1 MGNLGGGEVLVIMLV
16 ALLVLGPA
24 KLPDAARQLG
34 KAVAEFR
41 KVSGGFQR
49 ELRAALEV
57 EPEPTPAAQ
66 VPSGLPVKAEVQT
79 GAEIQPESRAA
90 SDGARSEAE
99 VQPEVKVETPP
110 ADDTDPTP

>member
-1 MGNLGGGEVLVIMLV
+1 MGNLGGGEILVIMLV

-66 VPSGLPVKAEVQT
+66 VPSGLPAKDEV
-79 GAEIQPESRAA
+79 ESRPNI
-90 SDGARSEAE
+90 E
-99 VQPEVKVETPP
+99 VQPEARAVSDEAPPEVKVDTPP
-110 ADDTDPTP
+110 ADHTDPTP

>member
-1 MGNLGGGEVLVIMLV
+1 MGNLGGGEILVIMLV
-16 ALLVLGPA
+16 ALLVLGPS

-57 EPEPTPAAQ
+57 EPEPKPTPAAQ
-66 VPSGLPVKAEVQT
+66 VPSGLPVTEALPVTDEAPPEVNVD
-79 GAEIQPESRAA
+79 AA
-90 SDGARSEAE
+90 P
-99 VQPEVKVETPP
+99 PEVKVDTAPP
-110 ADDTDPTP
+110 DDTDQPP

>member
-1 MGNLGGGEVLVIMLV
+1 MLV

-49 ELRAALEV
+49 ELRAALEA

-66 VPSGLPVKAEVQT
+66 VPSGLPVTDADV
-79 GAEIQPESRAA
+79 QPEAGS
-90 SDGARSEAE
+90 
-99 VQPEVKVETPP
+99 EVKVET
-110 ADDTDPTP
+110 ADDTDPTS

>member
-16 ALLVLGPA
+16 ALLVLGPS

-49 ELRAALEV
+49 ELRAALES

-66 VPSGLPVKAEVQT
+66 VPSGLPVKNEV
-79 GAEIQPESRAA
+79 RA
-90 SDGARSEAE
+90 EAE
-99 VQPEVKVETPP
+99 VRADVAPIDAIQLEAEVETPA
-110 ADDTDPTP
+110 ADTTDPTP

>member
-1 MGNLGGGEVLVIMLV
+1 MGNIGGGEILVIMLV

-49 ELRAALEV
+49 ELRAALEA
-57 EPEPTPAAQ
+57 EPEPTPAAE
-66 VPSGLPVKAEVQT
+66 VPSGLPVTDEVQT
-79 GAEIQPESRAA
+79 SSRSRAR
-90 SDGARSEAE
+90 GRSSRSGLRRSG
-99 VQPEVKVETPP
+99 
-110 ADDTDPTP
+110 

>member
-1 MGNLGGGEVLVIMLV
+1 MGNLGGGEILVILLV

-49 ELRAALEV
+49 ELRAALEP

-66 VPSGLPVKAEVQT
+66 VPTGLPATEEEPPAVAT
-79 GAEIQPESRAA
+79 
-90 SDGARSEAE
+90 
-99 VQPEVKVETPP
+99 ETPV
-110 ADDTDPTP
+110 ADDTDPAP

>member
-49 ELRAALEV
+49 ELRAALEA

-66 VPSGLPVKAEVQT
+66 VPSGLPAKDADV
-79 GAEIQPESRAA
+79 QPEAGS
-90 SDGARSEAE
+90 
-99 VQPEVKVETPP
+99 EVKVETPP
-110 ADDTDPTP
+110 ADDTDPTS

>member
-1 MGNLGGGEVLVIMLV
+1 MGNIGGGEVLVIMLV

-49 ELRAALEV
+49 ELRAALEA

-66 VPSGLPVKAEVQT
+66 VPSGLPVKDADV
-79 GAEIQPESRAA
+79 QPEAGGEARAA
-90 SDGARSEAE
+90 SATAGSE
-99 VQPEVKVETPP
+99 VNVETPP
-110 ADDTDPTP
+110 ADDTDPTS

>member
-1 MGNLGGGEVLVIMLV
+1 MGNLGGGEILVIMLV
-16 ALLVLGPA
+16 ALLVLGPS

-49 ELRAALEV
+49 ELRAALEA

-66 VPSGLPVKAEVQT
+66 VPSGLPVDEVQRQAEVRRQD
-79 GAEIQPESRAA
+79 EVH
-90 SDGARSEAE
+90 AE
-99 VQPEVKVETPP
+99 VAPEVDVDT
-110 ADDTDPTP
+110 ARAGDTDPTP

>member
-1 MGNLGGGEVLVIMLV
+1 MGNLGGGEILVIMLV
-16 ALLVLGPA
+16 ALLVLGPS

-66 VPSGLPVKAEVQT
+66 VPSGLPV
-79 GAEIQPESRAA
+79 
-90 SDGARSEAE
+90 SDD
-99 VQPEVKVETPP
+99 VQPEVKITPEVAVDTPP
-110 ADDTDPTP
+110 ADDTDPIS

>member
-1 MGNLGGGEVLVIMLV
+1 MGNLGGGEILVIMLV

-49 ELRAALEV
+49 ELRAALEA
-57 EPEPTPAAQ
+57 EPEPTPVAQ
-66 VPSGLPVKAEVQT
+66 VPSGLPATE
-79 GAEIQPESRAA
+79 EPP
-90 SDGARSEAE
+90 
-99 VQPEVKVETPP
+99 PEVAIDTAAADTAGDRTAAAETAAGQPAA
-110 ADDTDPTP
+110 ADDGDPAP

>member
-57 EPEPTPAAQ
+57 EPEPTPVAR
-66 VPSGLPVKAEVQT
+66 VPSGMPVTDNVESAPEAEVKPEPDAKAEAEVKAE
-79 GAEIQPESRAA
+79 AA
-90 SDGARSEAE
+90 
-99 VQPEVKVETPP
+99 

>member
-57 EPEPTPAAQ
+57 EPEPTPTAQ
-66 VPSGLPVKAEVQT
+66 VPSGLPVKDDVAATAEAPTPADVAAT
-79 GAEIQPESRAA
+79 AEAP
-90 SDGARSEAE
+90 
-99 VQPEVKVETPP
+99 PEVKVDTPP
-110 ADDTDPTP
+110 AHHTDPTS

>member
-57 EPEPTPAAQ
+57 EPEPIPTAR
-66 VPSGLPVKAEVQT
+66 VPSGMPVSDNVEPAPEVNVEPEPEVNVEPEVKAE
-79 GAEIQPESRAA
+79 AA
-90 SDGARSEAE
+90 
-99 VQPEVKVETPP
+99 

>member
-1 MGNLGGGEVLVIMLV
+1 MGNIGGGEVLVIMLV

-34 KAVAEFR
+34 KAVPEFR

-66 VPSGLPVKAEVQT
+66 VPTGLPVTDAVPNPPHTPTTVEV
-79 GAEIQPESRAA
+79 APEARAP
-90 SDGARSEAE
+90 SDAA
-99 VQPEVKVETPP
+99 
-110 ADDTDPTP
+110 

>member
-1 MGNLGGGEVLVIMLV
+1 MGNLGGGEILVIMLV
-16 ALLVLGPA
+16 ALLVLGPS

-66 VPSGLPVKAEVQT
+66 VPSGLPET
-79 GAEIQPESRAA
+79 GVASGAA
-90 SDGARSEAE
+90 GNEADE
-99 VQPEVKVETPP
+99 AQPEVKVETDPT
-110 ADDTDPTP
+110 DDTEPTP

>member
-1 MGNLGGGEVLVIMLV
+1 MGNLGGGEILVIMLV
-16 ALLVLGPA
+16 ALLVLGPS

-57 EPEPTPAAQ
+57 EPEPTPAAK
-66 VPSGLPVKAEVQT
+66 VPSGMPEARPTSGAAQDDARPTSGAAGDEAGQAELQVK
-79 GAEIQPESRAA
+79 G
-90 SDGARSEAE
+90 
-99 VQPEVKVETPP
+99 ETDP
-110 ADDTDPTP
+110 ADHTDPTP

>member
-16 ALLVLGPA
+16 ALLVLGPS

-49 ELRAALEV
+49 ELRAALEA
-57 EPEPTPAAQ
+57 EPEPTPAAK
-66 VPSGLPVKAEVQT
+66 VPNGLPVNDEVEGGSEVEVQ
-79 GAEIQPESRAA
+79 PEARAA
-90 SDGARSEAE
+90 SDTAGNEDRA
-99 VQPEVKVETPP
+99 
-110 ADDTDPTP
+110 

>member
-1 MGNLGGGEVLVIMLV
+1 MGNIGGGEILVIMLV

-49 ELRAALEV
+49 ELRAALESQ
-57 EPEPTPAAQ
+57 PEPTPSAQ
-66 VPSGLPVKAEVQT
+66 VPSGLPVEEVQR
-79 GAEIQPESRAA
+79 Q
-90 SDGARSEAE
+90 AE
-99 VQPEVKVETPP
+99 VQPEVNVDTAP
-110 ADDTDPTP
+110 AADTDPTP

>member
-49 ELRAALEV
+49 ELRAALEA
-57 EPEPTPAAQ
+57 EPEPTPSAQ
-66 VPSGLPVKAEVQT
+66 VPSGLPVNAQVPADAQPVDAVQLEV
-79 GAEIQPESRAA
+79 EIQPEARAA
-90 SDGARSEAE
+90 SDGAGSEAR
-99 VQPEVKVETPP
+99 
-110 ADDTDPTP
+110 AAS

>member
-49 ELRAALEV
+49 ELRAALEA

-66 VPSGLPVKAEVQT
+66 VPSGLPVNDADVQSE
-79 GAEIQPESRAA
+79 AAQAQAA
-90 SDGARSEAE
+90 SDTAG
-99 VQPEVKVETPP
+99 VEVKVETPP
-110 ADDTDPTP
+110 ADDTDPTS

>member
-49 ELRAALEV
+49 ELRAALEA

-66 VPSGLPVKAEVQT
+66 VPSGLPVTDADV
-79 GAEIQPESRAA
+79 QPEAREV
-90 SDGARSEAE
+90 SDTAGS
-99 VQPEVKVETPP
+99 EVKVETPP
-110 ADDTDPTP
+110 ADDTDPTS

>member
-49 ELRAALEV
+49 ELRAALEA

-66 VPSGLPVKAEVQT
+66 VPSGLPVKDAGWVNLWPLGLSLIITHLGLLIWETRYV
-79 GAEIQPESRAA
+79 SA
-90 SDGARSEAE
+90 SLAFPGLKPS
-99 VQPEVKVETPP
+99 KN
-110 ADDTDPTP
+110 

>member
-49 ELRAALEV
+49 ELRDALAV

-66 VPSGLPVKAEVQT
+66 VPSGLPVTDEVPKT
-79 GAEIQPESRAA
+79 V
-90 SDGARSEAE
+90 EAPNTTDNT
-99 VQPEVKVETPP
+99 VDVPPTVHAPPEVKVDTPP
-110 ADDTDPTP
+110 AGHTDPTS